1 MAEFKTPKQLETYLL
16 KVINDVIQTEVKE
29 IIIQIWLAIQKE
41 RVYDV
46 YEPEYYKRREHFGGL
61 ADEDNIIFT
70 DIQKFKTDLDY
81 TLENITTG
89 AGDAIGQKIN
99 ALIEGKAGFA
109 GDLAT
114 GMPPRPY
121 TQEAIEIINS
131 HPTAMKSALTRGFAR
146 HKLSITVN

>member
-1 MAEFKTPKQLETYLL
+1 MKSFNTPKQLETHLL
-16 KVINDVIQTEVKE
+16 KVINDVIQTEVKDT
-29 IIIQIWLAIQKE
+29 IIQIWLAIQKE

-46 YEPEYYKRREHFGGL
+46 YEPEYYRRREHFGGL

-109 GDLAT
+109 GDPAT
-114 GMPPRPY
+114 GMAPRPY
-121 TQEAIEIINS
+121 TEEAVEIINT
-131 HPTAMKSALTRGFAR
+131 HPSAMKLALTRGFAR
-146 HKLSITVN
+146 HGIQITVS